1 MTHNFEGSNK
11 GLELAIVGNCSY
23 SALVN
28 QRGSVVWACFP
39 RFDGDPVFCSLLR
52 KNQDIGFFDIE
63 VNKSES
69 IQQFYLE
76 NTAVLRT
83 KVTDSQGSCVEIT
96 DCAPRFKKYERTY
109 RPNMLLRTIV
119 PVCGRPRIRIRL
131 RPTFGYGWGIPE
143 KTRGS
148 NHIRYLLPTMT
159 LRLTTNA
166 PVSYIVDEVLFEI
179 EEPIQLLLMPDESL
193 TEPIGDL
200 SALYLKSTVDYWQDW
215 IRTLSLPFE
224 WQDQVIRSM
233 ITMKLAFF
241 EETGAIIRASTTS
254 IPSTPH
260 QKGEPHTNLDWR
272 YCFLEDA
279 FAITSTLREVGATGM
294 MQDYLR
300 FISNIVACY
309 GTEDAIDELNWTDA
323 GNTGSD
329 NRLVTTTGVNS
340 FGSIFGIALETKLY
354 EREMHRLAGY
364 RAMGPVVCGNNLSL
378 ESHMHVYGTVILA
391 LSQLFFDKR
400 LSVKGDVTL
409 FHRLEALAKRILVEM
424 DHAAE
429 SSSIAAATGEPTS
442 RKPGSSTYAH
452 ATIWGACDRLAKL
465 AQKLKLSERH
475 KYWCDSADH
484 VKKRVLEKALHPVT
498 KDHFV
503 ATFGGATVE
512 PRLLLLPQF
521 GFIDAADPLFRNTL
535 AQIEKKY
542 LKGKLIVVDDDW
554 DGLHG
559 CTRTGVPIP
568 KTGLQSANTP
578 VDASSKVP
586 PSNNAT
592 TTVDAAGASGTSS
605 TAAVKTARIIHTLW
619 YIRALARSNR
629 KKEGREIFEYVL
641 SAANKC
647 GILSDS
653 IDVHSGELWGNFPM
667 TTVMGG
673 ILQCAQ
679 VLSKKWMEVL

>member
-1 MTHNFEGSNK
+1 MSQNFEGSPK

-23 SALVN
+23 SALIN
-28 QRGSVVWACFP
+28 QRGSVVWSCFP

-69 IQQFYLE
+69 IQQYYLE

-96 DCAPRFKKYERTY
+96 DCAPRFKKFERIY

-200 SALYLKSTVDYWQDW
+200 SALYLKSTIDYWQEW
-215 IRTLSLPFE
+215 IRSLSVPFE
-224 WQDQVIRSM
+224 WQDQVIRAM
-233 ITMKLAFF
+233 ITMKLSFF
-241 EETGAIIRASTTS
+241 EETGAIIRAATTS
-254 IPSTPH
+254 IPFSPH
-260 QKGEPHTNLDWR
+260 KKGEQYTNMDWR

-279 FAITSTLREVGATGM
+279 FAVTSTLREVGATSM

-300 FISNIVACY
+300 FISNVVACY
-309 GTEDAIDELNWTDA
+309 GTEDAIDELNWSTNPSNP
-323 GNTGSD
+323 GIEET
-329 NRLVTTTGVNS
+329 LVATTGVSS

-354 EREMHRLAGY
+354 EKEMHRLAGY
-364 RAMGPVVCGNNLSL
+364 RAMGPVVCGNKVSL

-391 LSQLFFDKR
+391 LAQLFYDKR
-400 LSVKGDVTL
+400 LSVRGDVTL
-409 FHRLEALAKRILVEM
+409 FHRLEALAKRILTEM

-429 SSSIAAATGEPTS
+429 TSSIAAATGEPTPL
-442 RKPGSSTYAH
+442 KPGSSTYAH

-475 KYWCDSADH
+475 KYWCDSAAH

-498 KDHFV
+498 KDYFV
-503 ATFGGATVE
+503 ATFGGTTIE

-521 GFIDAADPLFRNTL
+521 GFIEATDPLFLNTL
-535 AQIEKKY
+535 AQIEKEY
-542 LKGKLIVVDDDW
+542 LKGKLIVVEDEW
-554 DGLHG
+554 DGLHSLS
-559 CTRTGVPIP
+559 RTGVPIP
-568 KTGLQSANTP
+568 KPHSTSTAAAQTANTP
-578 VDASSKVP
+578 VDAASSK
-586 PSNNAT
+586 SNE
-592 TTVDAAGASGTSS
+592 TSV
-605 TAAVKTARIIHTLW
+605 TKTARILHTLW
-619 YIRALARSNR
+619 YIRALARCNR
-629 KKEGREIFEYVL
+629 KKEGRDIFEFVL
-641 SAANKC
+641 SAANRC
-647 GILSDS
+647 GIFSDS
-653 IDVHSGELWGNFPM
+653 IDVHTGELWGNFPM
-667 TTVMGG
+667 TSVMGG